1 MISTEELI
9 RKDSRN
15 HPLCQTNRSASSA
28 EFGISSGLKKLPK
41 ISIVF
46 IKLFVLNQKI
56 IQKDNFIIR
65 KFKNRQ
71 IFIHQSLRSISHMT
85 SGEVRGHPFEAGLTH
100 RIDFDRKSDFF
111 YKWRI
116 SFQIQQT
123 LNTIK
128 FSFDA
133 QGTKI
138 Y

>member
-56 IQKDNFIIR
+56 IKKIILIR
-65 KFKNRQ
+65 KFKK
-71 IFIHQSLRSISHMT
+71 I
-85 SGEVRGHPFEAGLTH
+85 V
-100 RIDFDRKSDFF
+100 
-111 YKWRI
+111 
-116 SFQIQQT
+116 
-123 LNTIK
+123 K
-128 FSFDA
+128 FSFLNH
-133 QGTKI
+133 QGHSVRGQAFEARLTH
-138 Y
+138 

>member
-65 KFKNRQ
+65 KFKNRK
-71 IFIHQSLRSISHMT
+71 IFIHQSLSSIRHMT
-85 SGEVRGHPFEAGLTH
+85 SGEVRGHPFEAELTH
-100 RIDFDRKSDFF
+100 RIDFIENPTFSINGEFHF
-111 YKWRI
+111 
-116 SFQIQQT
+116 
-123 LNTIK
+123 K
-128 FSFDA
+128 FNRL
-133 QGTKI
+133 
-138 Y
+138 

>member
-56 IQKDNFIIR
+56 IKKIILIR
-65 KFKNRQ
+65 KFKK
-71 IFIHQSLRSISHMT
+71 IVKFVHGSPRSFDLMT
-85 SGEVRGHPFEAGLTH
+85 SGEVRGQAFEARLT
-100 RIDFDRKSDFF
+100 D
-111 YKWRI
+111 
-116 SFQIQQT
+116 
-123 LNTIK
+123 
-128 FSFDA
+128 
-133 QGTKI
+133 
-138 Y
+138 